1 MDVPHNCHIEYNEEG
16 EPMLVEDDGLVF
28 NEQGLL
34 MLDGLVDPDTLE
46 LIY

>member
-1 MDVPHNCHIEYNEEG
+1 MEYVVYNEEG
-16 EPMLVEDDGLVF
+16 EPEIIEDDGLVY

-46 LIY
+46 FLYN